1 MEKKSEHWI
10 KRVLHSFVVFCFCL
24 PMLICGVSCEE
35 DRINSDPSLKLE
47 FSVDTLSYDTIFT
60 DLGSTTKQLKIYNR
74 SANKLQISSIK
85 LSEGLFKLNV
95 DGVKSNNLSDVI
107 INAHDSMIVFVQVYI
122 NPKDTNIPF
131 LVKDSI
137 MCYTNGNE
145 QKILLTAYGRRA
157 IRWDRHI
164 VAQDTTLTSYM
175 PFLISD
181 TLFVPQGVT
190 LTILE
195 GSNLF
200 FRKEAVLLVEGK
212 LIAQGTFENPVI
224 FRGDRSDYMNTIPP
238 LSYDK
243 ASEQWGGIRFKN
255 GSIDNVLMN
264 TDVRNT
270 TFGIIVDST
279 TCDNQVLLIENSKI
293 RNSSGNLL
301 TMNNAK
307 LEVNNSLL
315 YNAGAFI
322 LELNGGDYKFNHC
335 TIANYYLFSWGTRT
349 QAIAVFKN
357 SVGITPCAF
366 NALFNNTI
374 IYGGYNNELTYD
386 RDSHGEAPFNYLYKN
401 CLLRLLTSNIDEHYN
416 NCLFNGDPKFIY
428 TERSNEEKQTDPY
441 NYDFHIKAGSAAI
454 GKGNQ
459 ETAIKFPIDL
469 DGISRLSDGSY
480 DIGAYE
486 FVE

>member
-1 MEKKSEHWI
+1 MEKKFEHCKNSI
-10 KRVLHSFVVFCFCL
+10 PHLFVVLFFCL
-24 PMLICGVSCEE
+24 PIIIFGVSCAE
-35 DRINSDPSLKLE
+35 DQINSDTSLKLE

-60 DLGSTTKQLKIYNR
+60 DLGSATKQLKIYNR
-74 SANKLQISSIK
+74 SANKLLISSIK
-85 LSEGLFKLNV
+85 LSDGLFKLNV
-95 DGVKSNNLSDVI
+95 DGLKSNYISDVI

-122 NPKDTNIPF
+122 NPKDTNTPF

-145 QKILLTAYGRRA
+145 QKILLMAYGQQA

-164 VAQDTTLTSYM
+164 VEQDTTITSYM

-195 GSNLF
+195 GTNLF
-200 FRKEAVLLVEGK
+200 FRKQAVLLVEGK
-212 LIAQGTFENPVI
+212 LIAQGTFENPVVL
-224 FRGDRSDYMNTIPP
+224 RGDRNDYMNTTPP
-238 LSYDK
+238 LCYDK
-243 ASEQWGGIRFKN
+243 ASAQWGGIRFKN
-255 GSIDNVLMN
+255 RSIDNLLMN

-279 TCDNQVLLIENSKI
+279 TCENQALLIENSKI

-307 LEVNNSLL
+307 LVVNNSLL

-322 LELNGGDYKFNHC
+322 LELNGGDYTFNHC
-335 TIANYYLFSWGTRT
+335 TIANYYSFSWGTRT
-349 QAIAVFKN
+349 QAIAILKN
-357 SVGITPCAF
+357 CVGITPCAF
-366 NALFNNTI
+366 NASFNNTI
-374 IYGGYNNELTYD
+374 VYGGYNNELTYEKD
-386 RDSHGEAPFNYLYKN
+386 TYGEASFNYVYNN

-416 NCLFNGDPKFIY
+416 NCLFNANPRFVY
-428 TERSNEEKQTDPY
+428 TELSNEEKLTNPY
-441 NYDFHIKAGSAAI
+441 NYDFHIRAGSAAI

-459 ETAIKFPIDL
+459 ATAIKFPIDL
-469 DGISRLSDGSY
+469 DGRSRLSDGSY

-486 FVE
+486 FFE